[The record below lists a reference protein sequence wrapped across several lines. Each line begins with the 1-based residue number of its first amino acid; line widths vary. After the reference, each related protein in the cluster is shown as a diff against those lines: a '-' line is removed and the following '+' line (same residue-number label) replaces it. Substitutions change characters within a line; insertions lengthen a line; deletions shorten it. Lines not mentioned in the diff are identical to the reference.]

1 MMPSQKRTSPG
12 SARSTFGLFAIRA
25 AIVGTVSVLIVAL
38 GTRADAQWTN
48 RYPRLAGYSHHVY
61 AEGYELPLVT
71 RGPVDAVQ
79 SPVDD
84 RIVLASRGWLWM
96 LEGVVA
102 RRLTS
107 GSTFDSRPAWSPDG
121 TRIAFV
127 RDDTLDTSIWEL
139 VVATGEQRSLVQTS
153 ALDLDPAYTSDG
165 TGLMYS
171 SASEGDLDIWLA
183 AISGG
188 ASERLT
194 AEAGL
199 ELRPQP
205 HGDGY
210 VYMAKTRAGADEIR
224 AAGANGERSVWTE
237 RIASQTR
244 PALSP
249 DGRVVALGAP
259 TADGWR
265 LELLDLAQPG
275 ARIGLTATGR
285 LPITPSWTRDG
296 AAVLF
301 SEADLRQTM
310 RLYRVDRNG
319 GEPSEVEINTWDWG
333 VPTGRLRVRTRLLG
347 GHGFA
352 AARLNVRSADGR
364 GHVPETGMVRFDGQN
379 GRTYFYSPGEIEIE
393 MPAGPALVTA
403 VQGLAT
409 PPGTLETT
417 VEAGKTTVV
426 EVELAPVWDASAAG
440 WYSGD
445 HHFHLNYGGSYR
457 LRPDDLVDAG
467 RGEAVDVLT
476 PLTANLHNRFEDREW
491 WGWERPSSPLIAFG
505 QEIRSHF
512 LGHVAITGHREMFWP
527 WIWGPGYQVYGAD
540 DRPNVDPLQHGRAG
554 GAVGYYVHPVSSS
567 DPFGEGGLGS
577 IPVDIIP
584 DALAGDLDA
593 LEVACLWSDEIG
605 TSELWYRFLNLGI
618 PVAPSAGTDVMTNL
632 YRTMAVAT
640 TRVYV
645 RTGAQPDLETYLD
658 GLRAGHSF
666 VTTGPMLL
674 LRVGEEGAEPGE
686 ITTSG
691 STSFEI
697 NLHSAVPVDRL
708 ELVVNGQVVWS
719 EVGLME
725 AGSSRVAGEIA
736 LPVGGWVA
744 ARAVGT
750 SSAAPGWPMM
760 GSYAFA
766 HTAPVWIGELGSTE
780 PGARRAAAAD
790 LQRALVNARRRLD
803 RAYAGTQIPRLWQ
816 RFDAAREQLDAL
828 LQQ

>member
-1 MMPSQKRTSPG
+1 MRSNRCCGPV
-12 SARSTFGLFAIRA
+12 SAVVIA
-25 AIVGTVSVLIVAL
+25 AIISGGAPPAS
-38 GTRADAQWTN
+38 AQWTN

-71 RGPVDAVQ
+71 RGPVDAAQ
-79 SPVDD
+79 SPIDD
-84 RIVLASRGWLWM
+84 RIVFASRGWLWM
-96 LEGVVA
+96 LDGGTA

-107 GSTFDSRPAWSPDG
+107 GSAFDSRPAWSPDG
-121 TRIAFV
+121 GRIAFV
-127 RDDTLDTSIWEL
+127 QDDTRDTSIWEL
-139 VVATGEQRSLVQTS
+139 ALATGELRELVQTP

-165 TGLMYS
+165 TGLVYS
-171 SASEGDLDIWLA
+171 SAAEGDLDIWLA
-183 AISGG
+183 ALSGG
-188 ASERLT
+188 VSERLT

-205 HGDGY
+205 HGDSF
-210 VYMAKTRAGADEIR
+210 VYMAKTRAGGDEIR
-224 AAGANGERSVWTE
+224 AAGAAGERSVWAE

-259 TADGWR
+259 TPDGWR

-296 AAVLF
+296 SAVLF
-301 SEADLRQTM
+301 SEADTRQTM
-310 RLYRVDRNG
+310 RLYRVSRNG
-319 GEPSEVEINTWDWG
+319 GEPVELEIDEWDWG
-333 VPTGRLRVRTRLLG
+333 TPTGRLRVRTRIAG

-352 AARLNVRSADGR
+352 AARLNVRSPDGR
-364 GHVPETGMVRFDGQN
+364 GHVPETGLVRFDGQN
-379 GRTYFYSPGEIEIE
+379 GMTYFYSPGEIEIE
-393 MPAGPALVTA
+393 MPAGPIAVTA

-409 PPGTLETT
+409 PATVLETT
-417 VEAGKTTVV
+417 FEAGGTTVV
-426 EVELAPVWDASAAG
+426 ELELESVWDAAAAG

-476 PLTANLHNRFEDREW
+476 PLTANLHNRFEDLEW
-491 WGWERPSSPLIAFG
+491 WGWERSRSPLIAFG

-512 LGHVAITGHREMFWP
+512 LGHVAITGHTEMFWP
-527 WIWGPGYQVYGAD
+527 WIWGPGYQIYGAD
-540 DRPNVDPLQHGRAG
+540 DRPNADPLQHGRAG

-567 DPFGEGGLGS
+567 DPFGDGDLGA

-593 LEVACLWSDEIG
+593 LEVACLWSDELG

-632 YRTMAVAT
+632 YRTMAVGT

-645 RTGAQPDLETYLD
+645 QTGDRPDLPTYLA
-658 GLRAGHSF
+658 GLRAGRSF

-674 LRVGEEGAEPGE
+674 LRLGGHAAGPGE
-686 ITTSG
+686 VVAAG
-691 STSFEI
+691 RTSFEI
-697 NLHSAVPVDRL
+697 DLHSAVPMERT
-708 ELVVNGQVVWS
+708 ELLVNGTVVWTDA
-719 EVGLME
+719 GLLE
-725 AGSSRVAGEIA
+725 PGTARFTGEID
-736 LPVGGWVA
+736 LPEGGWVA
-744 ARAVGT
+744 ART
-750 SSAAPGWPMM
+750 SSPGPPPDATTWPMM
-760 GSYAFA
+760 GSYPFA
-766 HTAPVWIGELGSTE
+766 HTGPVWIGERGSTAPE
-780 PGARRAAAAD
+780 AQVAAAND
-790 LQRALVNARRRLD
+790 LLRALEFATTRLES
-803 RAYAGTQIPRLWQ
+803 AYAGASIPRLRA
-816 RFDAAREQLDAL
+816 RFAEARDRLQAIAARPR
-828 LQQ
+828 

>member
-1 MMPSQKRTSPG
+1 MADGRKSRWMVVITVTLVLCAG
-12 SARSTFGLFAIRA
+12 DGRA
-25 AIVGTVSVLIVAL
+25 E
-38 GTRADAQWTN
+38 AQWTN

-61 AEGYELPLVT
+61 AEGYELPLLT
-71 RGPVDAVQ
+71 RGPVDAAQ

-84 RIVLASRGWLWM
+84 RVVFSSRGWLWV
-96 LEGVVA
+96 LEGDVA
-102 RRLTS
+102 RRLTN

-127 RDDTLDTSIWEL
+127 RDDTRDTSIWEL
-139 VVATGEQRSLVQTS
+139 VLANGELRSLVQTPT
-153 ALDLDPAYTSDG
+153 LDLDPAYTSDG

-210 VYMAKTRAGADEIR
+210 VYVAKTRGGADEIR
-224 AAGANGERSVWTE
+224 AAGAAGERSVWTE

-249 DGRVVALGAP
+249 DGRVVALGVP

-301 SEADLRQTM
+301 SESDARQTM
-310 RLYRVDRNG
+310 RLYRVDRGG
-319 GEPSEVEINTWDWG
+319 GEPREVEINTWDWG
-333 VPTGRLRVRTRLLG
+333 VPTGRLRVRTRLIG

-352 AARLNVRSADGR
+352 AARLNIRSADGR
-364 GHVPETGMVRFDGQN
+364 GHVPETGLVRFDGQN
-379 GRTYFYSPGEIEIE
+379 GMTYFYSPGEVEIE

-409 PPGTLETT
+409 PVGTLAAT
-417 VEAGKTTVV
+417 VEAGTTTVV
-426 EVELAPVWDASAAG
+426 ELELESVWDAAAAG

-457 LRPDDLVDAG
+457 LHPDDLVVAG

-491 WGWERPSSPLIAFG
+491 WGWERPRSPLIAFG

-618 PVAPSAGTDVMTNL
+618 PVAPSAGTDVMTNF

-645 RTGAQPDLETYLD
+645 RTGERPDLEAYLE
-658 GLRAGHSF
+658 GLRHGRSF
-666 VTTGPMLL
+666 VTTAPMLL
-674 LRVGEEGAEPGE
+674 LRVGEDGAQPGQ
-686 ITTSG
+686 TTPAG
-691 STSFEI
+691 ATTFEI
-697 NLHSAVPVDRL
+697 DLHSAVPVERL
-708 ELVVNGQVVWS
+708 EVVVNGRTVWTD
-719 EVGLME
+719 VGLLE
-725 AGSSRVAGEIA
+725 AGTSRVRGELT
-736 LPVGGWVA
+736 LPEGGWIA
-744 ARAVGT
+744 AKAVG
-750 SSAAPGWPMM
+750 AAADSVGWPMM
-760 GSYAFA
+760 GSYPFA
-766 HTAPVWIGELGSTE
+766 HTAPVWIGARGSSD
-780 PGARRAAAAD
+780 PVARLAAAED
-790 LQRALVNARRRLD
+790 LLRALNNARRRLD
-803 RAYAGTQIPRLWQ
+803 RGYAGAEIPRLHE
-816 RFDAAREQLDAL
+816 RFDEAHERLTSIIRE
-828 LQQ
+828 